1 MDPRGPWNFDR
12 KVCIGPT
19 TSFAGSFVTSPF
31 QCFFYPSSSYSSSLP
46 TSFLGSS
53 LFFHSLTDVPTGATR
68 GHFPSFFPF
77 LSFAVALQYTNQ
89 ATRTTGSCSL
99 TIRRA
104 SNITAFERVLDFVQG
119 ATKFDCSYVRMTLT
133 PLLDRA
139 STCIPISFD
148 SNLFA
153 INRLPIFCI
162 DQTVSLVAARF
173 F

>member
-1 MDPRGPWNFDR
+1 MLVPSLR
-12 KVCIGPT
+12 V
-19 TSFAGSFVTSPF
+19 PF
-31 QCFFYPSSSYSSSLP
+31 SVFFYPSSSYSSSLP

-104 SNITAFERVLDFVQG
+104 SNITAFERVLDFVQR

-153 INRLPIFCI
+153 INRLPISCI